1 MTKLKGPSIIGP
13 CQPGSPLFATQPMTR
28 KIEQKISD
36 LIDQLEAHN
45 YRYFVL
51 ADPLVSDREY
61 DLMMSEL
68 RQLEEAHP
76 HLQRQDSPTR
86 RVGGLPTSEF
96 PTVRHTTPMLSL
108 DNSYSRADVLAFDQR
123 VRDALEGE
131 EVAYVAELKIDGVAL
146 SLSYE
151 NSLLLRAATR
161 GDGVQGDAITA
172 NVRTIR
178 SIPLRLRQPH
188 ITAEIRGEV
197 YMSIADLADL
207 NHERQEEEQPPFANP
222 RNAAAGALKLQ
233 DPRLV
238 ARRRLRFFA
247 YWLRCPEPVA
257 ATHVEH
263 LRTLRRWGFPTNPHF
278 VTCPTIEA
286 AFDFHE
292 YFQIRRDELPYEID
306 GTVVKVDSLDQ
317 QERLGAT
324 AKSPRS
330 AMAFKFPARQATTV
344 LHRIHLQVGRTGAVT
359 PVALLEPVPLA
370 GSTIQRA
377 TLHNEEEISRKDI
390 RPGDTVVV
398 EKGGDVIPKIVS
410 VIGAMRPE
418 GTKPFKFPDECP
430 ACEAPLV
437 RDPDEAAVR
446 CENPACPAQLKR
458 RLQHF
463 AARRTLDIEGLG
475 PAILAQ
481 LVERR
486 LVKDAGDLYSLDLE
500 SLTSLERMGEKSAR
514 NLLDRLGASCTRPFP
529 RVLFALGIRHV
540 GSTVAQTL
548 ASNFSSI
555 GKLSAASEAELEA
568 VPEIG
573 PTIARSVA
581 AFFGAPGTENLIDK
595 LKDAGLQL
603 ELDEPAAEFA
613 ESYFTGK
620 AVVLTGSLNRYNR
633 DEAAALIEKL
643 GGRTSASVSKKTDL
657 VIAGEQAGSKLARA
671 RQLEIA
677 VITEEEFEEHLK
689 EAGRA

>member
-1 MTKLKGPSIIGP
+1 
-13 CQPGSPLFATQPMTR
+13 MTR
-28 KIEQKISD
+28 TIEQKISG
-36 LIDQLEAHN
+36 LIDQLEDHN

-76 HLQRQDSPTR
+76 QLRRPDSPTR
-86 RVGGLPTSEF
+86 RVGGTPSSEF
-96 PTVRHTTPMLSL
+96 PTVRHSTPMLSL

-151 NSLLLRAATR
+151 NGLLVRAATR
-161 GDGVQGDAITA
+161 GDGVQGDEISA

-178 SIPLRLRQPH
+178 SIPLRLRRPRV
-188 ITAEIRGEV
+188 TCEVRGEA
-197 YMSIADLADL
+197 YMSIADLAAL
-207 NHERQEEEQPPFANP
+207 NHERREEEQPLFANP

-257 ATHVEH
+257 ATHAEH
-263 LRTLRRWGFPTNPHF
+263 LRTLRQWGFPTNPHF
-278 VTCPTIEA
+278 VHCPTLAA
-286 AFDFHE
+286 AFDFHDH
-292 YFQIRRDELPYEID
+292 FQSRRDDLPYEID
-306 GTVVKVDSLDQ
+306 GTVVKVDRLDQ

-330 AMAFKFPARQATTV
+330 AMAFKFTARQATTV

-359 PVALLEPVPLA
+359 PVALLEPVPLG

-377 TLHNEEEISRKDI
+377 TLHNEEEIRRKDI
-390 RPGDTVVV
+390 RPGDAVVV

-410 VIGAMRPE
+410 VISARRPE
-418 GTKPFKFPDECP
+418 GTEPFKFPDECP
-430 ACEAPLV
+430 ACGAPLV
-437 RDPDEAAVR
+437 RDQDEAAVR

-463 AARRTLDIEGLG
+463 AARRALDIEGLG
-475 PAILAQ
+475 PAVIEQ

-486 LVKDAGDLYSLDLE
+486 LVEDAGDLYSLDLE
-500 SLTSLERMGEKSAR
+500 SLTGLERMGEKSAR

-548 ASNFSSI
+548 AGNFPAMDR
-555 GKLSAASEAELEA
+555 LARASEEELEA

-581 AFFGAPGTENLIDK
+581 AFFDAPGTGNLIGK
-595 LKDAGLQL
+595 LEDAGLQL
-603 ELDEPAAEFA
+603 ELAEAAAESA
-613 ESYFTGK
+613 ESYFAGK
-620 AVVLTGSLNRYNR
+620 TVVLTGSLSRYSR
-633 DEAAALIEKL
+633 DEAAALIEKS

-657 VIAGEQAGSKLARA
+657 VIAGEKAGSKLARA
-671 RQLEIA
+671 RQLEVS

-689 EAGRA
+689 QAGRA